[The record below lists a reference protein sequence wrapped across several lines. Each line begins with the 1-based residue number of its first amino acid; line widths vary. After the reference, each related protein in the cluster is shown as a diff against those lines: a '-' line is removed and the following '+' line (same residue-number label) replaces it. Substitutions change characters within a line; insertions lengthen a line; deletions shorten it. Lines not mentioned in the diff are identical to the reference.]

1 MNKKLLSLDRKNSI
15 FPKVTKA
22 STSGQRIDYNGGRGS
37 ERTAAPPRGG
47 TPLYKPY
54 RYVPPQR
61 VGFLLYG
68 IWKLGLDFAHFSLES
83 SMVYEGITFVYQFV
97 CRFSP

>member
-37 ERTAAPPRGG
+37 ERTAAPPPRGG
-47 TPLYKPY
+47 Y
-54 RYVPPQR
+54 
-61 VGFLLYG
+61 
-68 IWKLGLDFAHFSLES
+68 SL
-83 SMVYEGITFVYQFV
+83 I
-97 CRFSP
+97 

>member
-47 TPLYKPY
+47 VLPY
-54 RYVPPQR
+54 ISHIGMCHPKGL
-61 VGFLLYG
+61 GFCEVLVSEN
-68 IWKLGLDFAHFSLES
+68 WA
-83 SMVYEGITFVYQFV
+83 
-97 CRFSP
+97 

>member
-22 STSGQRIDYNGGRGS
+22 STSGQRIDYNRVGVLRGQQ
-37 ERTAAPPRGG
+37 PRPGGG

-54 RYVPPQR
+54 RYVLPQR

-68 IWKLGLDFAHFSLES
+68 I
-83 SMVYEGITFVYQFV
+83 
-97 CRFSP
+97 